1 MSQFRMNLEFVNVIA
16 TDSKILEELNSSKK
30 KIIFVINV
38 LTEENSE
45 EGVMPFQMEFLM
57 KYYGQANTQ
66 DL

>member
-38 LTEENSE
+38 LTEENLE
-45 EGVMPFQMEFLM
+45 EGVMPFQMEFLTR
-57 KYYGQANTQ
+57 YYGLGSTLN
-66 DL
+66 L